1 MSRSIVLLD
10 GGVGQEIFKRSDAEP
25 SPMWST
31 HVMLDDPG
39 LVQTVHADFIRAGAR
54 LITLNN
60 YTATRQRLGR
70 DASVELLKPIH
81 DAAIAVA
88 HAAKSECGIEDVR
101 IAGCLPPLVASYK
114 PGMSP
119 CEDDCLNSFRELVA
133 LQKGGVEHFM
143 VETASNIR
151 EGVAATRA
159 AKETGLPCWTA
170 FTLDDQK
177 SGVLRSG
184 ESLEEA
190 SEKVIEAGADAV
202 MVNCSMP
209 ETIEESL
216 PILANLPVPTGAY
229 ANGFTSIAALN
240 AGGTVESLSARSDLG
255 PEAYAK
261 WGLRCVDAG
270 LQIIGG
276 CCETGPEHIA
286 ALKSLLEDNGYKI
299 TSEI

>member
-1 MSRSIVLLD
+1 MTRRVVLLD
-10 GGVGQEIFKRSDAEP
+10 GGVGQEIFKRSDAEA

-70 DASVELLKPIH
+70 DASVDLLKPIH
-81 DAAIAVA
+81 DAAIKVA
-88 HAAKSECGIEDVR
+88 HGAKVECGFEDVR
-101 IAGCLPPLVASYK
+101 IAGCLPPLIASYK

-119 CEDDCLNSFRELVA
+119 CEDDCLSSFRELVA
-133 LQKGGVEHFM
+133 LQVEGVEHFM

-151 EGVAATRA
+151 EGVAATKA

-170 FTLDDQK
+170 FTLDDENP
-177 SGVLRSG
+177 SLLRSG
-184 ESLEEA
+184 ESLKEA
-190 SEKVIEAGADAV
+190 AQRVIAVGADAV

-209 ETIEESL
+209 ETIESAL
-216 PILANLPVPTGAY
+216 PILTGLPVPAGAY

-240 AGGTVESLSARSDLG
+240 PGGTVASLSARTDLG
-255 PEAYAK
+255 PQTYAE
-261 WGLRCVDAG
+261 WGLRCVEAG

-276 CCETGPEHIA
+276 CCETGPEHIF
-286 ALKSLLEDNGYKI
+286 ALKAILEDNGC
-299 TSEI
+299 EIVGTL